1 MSSIEIRFNGGN
13 ESQKIFIPSSTGK
26 KRIHLVFTKSTT
38 EPPRNDKTID
48 KIETLIIGEKIWY
61 SCKVCDARF
70 TLLHSA
76 RNHVRMQHVVTKK
89 FLCSLC
95 GKGCITMKEYEK
107 HMMVH
112 AARPYQCEMCRRRF
126 DTEEKLKIHFEG
138 QHANRPRNFQC
149 GNCHKLFLTMQHLK
163 EHILIHSDE
172 KNFTCEICY
181 KSFFRETSYKL
192 HKKTHLVG
200 PFPCKICKKE
210 FKYEKTLH
218 THIKFKH
225 IDKTIIPDT
234 TENMSELGD
243 EITSEKLKENTYT
256 ATVENVT
263 DVTDLVLITEEKN
276 DEERRNEIDA
286 TDESKTKHDMIDEI
300 SKGESDELETQI
312 VKVKEEKEEVLFRT
326 RQTHFPCEECG
337 KVFNRKDNLKN
348 HMRLHSGAKPFVCT
362 ICNKSFRQAAHLY
375 RHTKSHTGERNEVC
389 TICGKAFFRSE
400 HLRKHQLQHLPPD
413 QKPSNFCELCGKN
426 VINMRRHVKRIH
438 EEGKSFFCSECKQK
452 FRYEECYKNH
462 IVHGQHVKESYM
474 RRTCPIC
481 QNVFCKPAGVRRHLR
496 NVHGQ
501 DGTLKPYTCSVCQK
515 GFEDQQA
522 FQKHV
527 VKGHGLLGQVKRAMK
542 PPKRPTPDESESESS
557 TENDSSDE
565 EVIEEQMVVEEAV
578 TDTFDVLEYI

>member
-1 MSSIEIRFNGGN
+1 MSSIEIKFNGGN
-13 ESQKIFIPSSTGK
+13 ESQKIFIPASTGK

-76 RNHVRMQHVVTKK
+76 RNHVRLQHVAQKK

-95 GKGCITMKEYEK
+95 GKGYITTKEYEK

-112 AARPYQCEMCRRRF
+112 AERPYQCEMCRRRF

-192 HKKTHLVG
+192 HKKTHLIG

-210 FKYEKTLH
+210 FKYEKTLR
-218 THIKFKH
+218 THINFKH
-225 IDKTIIPDT
+225 IDKIIVPET
-234 TENMSELGD
+234 NENISESGD
-243 EITSEKLKENTYT
+243 GNTSEKLKEHT
-256 ATVENVT
+256 ATENVT
-263 DVTDLVLITEEKN
+263 DIDPGREEKN
-276 DEERRNEIDA
+276 DEDRRIEMDA
-286 TDESKTKHDMIDEI
+286 ADESKTKENMFDVN
-300 SKGESDELETQI
+300 SKGDSDELETQNKAEDNK

-326 RQTHFPCEECG
+326 RQTNFTCEECG

-362 ICNKSFRQAAHLY
+362 ICNKSFRQSAHLY
-375 RHTKSHTGERNEVC
+375 RHTKSHTGERNEIC
-389 TICGKAFFRSE
+389 TICGKAFFRPE
-400 HLRKHQLQHLPPD
+400 HLRKHQLQHLPPE
-413 QKPSNFCELCGKN
+413 QKPFNFCELCGKN
-426 VINMRRHVKRIH
+426 VINMRRHIRRIH
-438 EEGKSFFCSECKQK
+438 EEGKSFFCFDCKQK
-452 FRYEECYKNH
+452 FRFEENFKNH
-462 IVHGQHVKESYM
+462 VVLGQHIKESHM

-481 QNVFCKPAGVRRHLR
+481 HNVFCKPAGVRRHLR

-501 DGTLKPYTCSVCQK
+501 DGTVKPYTCSVCQK

-527 VKGHGLLGQVKRAMK
+527 VKGHGLLGQVKKVKK
-542 PPKRPTPDESESESS
+542 PPQRPSPDESESS
-557 TENDSSDE
+557 TDNDSEDE